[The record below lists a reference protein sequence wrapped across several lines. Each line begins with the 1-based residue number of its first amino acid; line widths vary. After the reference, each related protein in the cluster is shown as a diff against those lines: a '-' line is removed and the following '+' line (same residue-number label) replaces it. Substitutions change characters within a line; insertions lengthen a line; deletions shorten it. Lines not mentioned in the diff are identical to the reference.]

1 MYSLVNQVSCSEANV
16 NLCHNNSWIKVDN
29 NADRAL
35 YAQAAY
41 VTNLDDLKINVQS
54 PNIKIGSVKLEDSGS
69 GLMADVVSVGT
80 GSGALRVISQDLES
94 SEDDVTIGDREGN
107 FASVNS
113 SLSALN
119 VYITN
124 PSFTKCETR
133 TSGTPSFVSKQ
144 ILIYN
149 NSNTTANVSLT
160 LSSGMNCQIPI
171 GSSGYNNTINLNLEV
186 VEVNNYSGCII
197 NFFA

>member
-41 VTNLDDLKINVQS
+41 ITNLDDLKINVQS
-54 PNIKIGSVKLEDSGS
+54 PNIKIGSVKLEDSDS
-69 GLMADVVSVGT
+69 GLMADVVPVGA
-80 GSGALRVISQDLES
+80 GFGALRVISQDLES

-133 TSGTPSFVSKQ
+133 TFGTPSFVSKQ

-160 LSSGMNCQIPI
+160 LSSGMNCQIPV

>member
-41 VTNLDDLKINVQS
+41 ITNLDDLKINVQS
-54 PNIKIGSVKLEDSGS
+54 PNIKIGSVKLEDSDS
-69 GLMADVVSVGT
+69 GLMADVVPVGA
-80 GSGALRVISQDLES
+80 GFGALRVISQDLES

-133 TSGTPSFVSKQ
+133 TFGTPSFVSKQ

-171 GSSGYNNTINLNLEV
+171 GISGYNNTLKLNLEV
-186 VEVNNYSGCII
+186 VDVNDYSGCTI

>member
-29 NADRAL
+29 NADRTL

-54 PNIKIGSVKLEDSGS
+54 PNIKIGSVKLEGS
-69 GLMADVVSVGT
+69 DGGLMADVVPVGP

-94 SEDDVTIGDREGN
+94 SEDDITIGDREGN

-124 PSFTKCETR
+124 PCFTKCETR
-133 TSGTPSFVSKQ
+133 TFGTPTFVSKQ

-149 NSNTTANVSLT
+149 NNNTTANVSLT
-160 LSSGMNCQIPI
+160 LSSGMNCEIPI
-171 GSSGYNNTINLNLEV
+171 GSSGYNNTLKLNLEV
-186 VEVNNYSGCII
+186 VEVNDYSGCTI

>member
-1 MYSLVNQVSCSEANV
+1 MFNLVNQLSTTEPNV

-29 NADRAL
+29 NANRTL
-35 YAQAAY
+35 FAQAAY

-54 PNIKIGSVKLEDSGS
+54 PNIKIGSVKLEDSSS
-69 GLMADVVSVGT
+69 GMMADIVSVAP

-94 SEDDVTIGDREGN
+94 TEDDVTIGDRNGN

-113 SLSALN
+113 TLSALN

-149 NSNTTANVSLT
+149 NNNTTANVSLT
-160 LSSGMNCQIPI
+160 LSSGMNCQIPV
-171 GSSGYNNTINLNLEV
+171 GSSGHNNTLSLNLEV
-186 VEVNNYSGCII
+186 VDVNDYSGCIV

>member
-54 PNIKIGSVKLEDSGS
+54 PNIKIGSVKLEDSDS

-133 TSGTPSFVSKQ
+133 TFGTPSFVSKQ

-160 LSSGMNCQIPI
+160 LSSGMNCQIPV

-186 VEVNNYSGCII
+186 VEVNNYYGCII